1 MTLNRENLTLKLR
14 EIESMILTQDSPV
27 MIDLYTMTEKSV
39 EPYTTT
45 HAYIQAERERFSN
58 MDDMIA
64 DLTTQHTL

>member
-45 HAYIQAERERFSN
+45 LAYVQAEREIFSN

-64 DLTTQHTL
+64 DLTTHHAL